1 MLTYLPFRARVGVGL
16 KFPNDLRRRVY
27 IDAMNTG
34 VTFGAYTSYAFEPY
48 LQNVRSLITDSPNPL
63 TEWLIKTDLSVQQLA
78 KRATWLMEMWQHD
91 MSKWNEDAMC
101 VLSEKDRY
109 VNADGVKQWIEEKG
123 TGASVLVAPG
133 WRHGSCVLDNDGHGV
148 WEQIFEHLHCLS
160 EAQEKERNIR
170 FAEKV
175 DDDTAAPTHAK
186 KRRVSRA
193 RRQSGTMGGLT
204 KRVVSFVDGL
214 NTM

>member
-1 MLTYLPFRARVGVGL
+1 M
-16 KFPNDLRRRVY
+16 Y

-48 LQNVRSLITDSPNPL
+48 LQNIRSLITDSPNPL

-123 TGASVLVAPG
+123 IGASVLVAPE

-148 WEQIFEHLHCLS
+148 WDQIFEHLDCLS
-160 EAQEKERNIR
+160 DAQQIERQIRSTEKE
-170 FAEKV
+170 
-175 DDDTAAPTHAK
+175 DDTAPTK
-186 KRRVSRA
+186 SKQRVSRA

-214 NTM
+214 NNM